1 MKIYMLILG
10 LMIAVLMAGCESSDK
25 NDSFGTSSSNYLLAT
40 EKGSSATS
48 SSNYVLTA
56 WNDLGMHCMDGND
69 FSVFSILPP
78 YNNLH
83 AQLKK
88 KNGDLVTRGVTITFE
103 STTGTDGK
111 INTSSST
118 KTNFWNFSNKL
129 FPNSNLTADTGL
141 TGTKT
146 ASRGPQ
152 ALTFNATHGW
162 WEAEGIPMTPYNDD
176 GSKNYY
182 PLVKVVAKDTR
193 GNILA
198 TTKTVLPVSD
208 ELDCKRCH
216 ASNSTLNDARPTK
229 GWVNNANPEKDFK
242 LNILRLHDQK

>member
-103 STTGTDGK
+103 STT
-111 INTSSST
+111 
-118 KTNFWNFSNKL
+118 
-129 FPNSNLTADTGL
+129 
-141 TGTKT
+141 
-146 ASRGPQ
+146 
-152 ALTFNATHGW
+152 
-162 WEAEGIPMTPYNDD
+162 
-176 GSKNYY
+176 
-182 PLVKVVAKDTR
+182 
-193 GNILA
+193 
-198 TTKTVLPVSD
+198 
-208 ELDCKRCH
+208 
-216 ASNSTLNDARPTK
+216 
-229 GWVNNANPEKDFK
+229 
-242 LNILRLHDQK
+242 